1 VSTSGA
7 PGRRTSQW
15 PTLLPF
21 LAAVAAVAVVGGL
34 SASAVPQEYAS
45 LEQPAFA
52 PPSWVFGPVWTVLY
66 AMIGVAGWLFWRRQV
81 WSPVLALWVVQL
93 VLNLAWTPLFF
104 GAGQRGLALVDIVLL
119 DLLVAATVVLGW
131 RTSRPAALLLVP
143 YLAWTCFAT
152 ALNASIW
159 AMN

>member
-1 VSTSGA
+1 MTTVAGR
-7 PGRRTSQW
+7 RRTSW
-15 PTLLPF
+15 LTVLPF
-21 LAAVAAVAVVGGL
+21 LAATMAVAVIGAL
-34 SASAVPQEYAS
+34 SATGVPQEYRS
-45 LEQPAFA
+45 LEQPGFA

-66 AMIGVAGWLFWRRQV
+66 VMIGVAGWLLWRPRG
-81 WSPVLALWVVQL
+81 WTPVVTLWAVQL

-131 RTSRPAALLLVP
+131 RTSRAAALLLVP

>member
-1 VSTSGA
+1 
-7 PGRRTSQW
+7 
-15 PTLLPF
+15 
-21 LAAVAAVAVVGGL
+21 
-34 SASAVPQEYAS
+34 
-45 LEQPAFA
+45 
-52 PPSWVFGPVWTVLY
+52 
-66 AMIGVAGWLFWRRQV
+66 M
-81 WSPVLALWVVQL
+81 
-93 VLNLAWTPLFF
+93 AWTPLFF

-131 RTSRPAALLLVP
+131 RTSRAAALLLVP

>member
-1 VSTSGA
+1 MTTD
-7 PGRRTSQW
+7 PGLGRTW
-15 PTLLPF
+15 LTLLPF
-21 LAAVAAVAVVGGL
+21 LAAVMAVAVVGGL
-34 SASAVPQEYAS
+34 AAAGVPQEYRS
-45 LEQPAFA
+45 LEQPGFA

-66 AMIGVAGWLFWRRQV
+66 VMVGVAGWLLWRERG
-81 WSPVLALWVVQL
+81 WTPVVTLWAVQL

-104 GAGQRGLALVDIVLL
+104 GAGLRGLALVDIVLL
-119 DLLVAATVVLGW
+119 DLLVAATIVLGW

-159 AMN
+159 ALN